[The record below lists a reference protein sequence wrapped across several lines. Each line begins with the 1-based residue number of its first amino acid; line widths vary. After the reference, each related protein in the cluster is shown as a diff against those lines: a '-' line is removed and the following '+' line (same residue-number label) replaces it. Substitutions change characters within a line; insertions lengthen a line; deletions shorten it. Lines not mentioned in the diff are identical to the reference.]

1 MMLHGRFEKT
11 ASPKQTSPWPW
22 QNAILM
28 EALSPTTP
36 ILLVVK
42 KCPQVTKSSVGCEVK
57 SWNMADE
64 DTLFLRW
71 AGDDERR
78 HAVEKHHN
86 GPGQTARDW

>member
-36 ILLVVK
+36 ILLVMK
-42 KCPQVTKSSVGCEVK
+42 KCPQVTK
-57 SWNMADE
+57 
-64 DTLFLRW
+64 
-71 AGDDERR
+71 
-78 HAVEKHHN
+78 VECGMRGKELEH
-86 GPGQTARDW
+86 GR